1 MSGVIINI
9 SCCYLIV
16 ISLYYLIMCKH
27 ALTMFLQLV
36 VVLAPAAVICDYLAE
51 ECAAG
56 RVIGLLQPDD
66 VQVSPFGV
74 IPKKTPGK
82 WRLIVDLSAPE
93 GHSVNEGVSSEFCL
107 LDYVIINR
115 KEMERKWSLAG
126 KG

>member
-1 MSGVIINI
+1 MSGVIISI

-36 VVLAPAAVICDYLAE
+36 VVLAAAAVICDYLAE

-66 VQVSPFGV
+66 FPFVQVSPFVV

-82 WRLIVDLSAPE
+82 
-93 GHSVNEGVSSEFCL
+93 
-107 LDYVIINR
+107 
-115 KEMERKWSLAG
+115 
-126 KG
+126 